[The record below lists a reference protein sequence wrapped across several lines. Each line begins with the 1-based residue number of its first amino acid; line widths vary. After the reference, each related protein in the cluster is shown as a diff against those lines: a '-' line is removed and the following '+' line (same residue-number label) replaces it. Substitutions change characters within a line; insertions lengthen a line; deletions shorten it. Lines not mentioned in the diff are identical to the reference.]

1 MSTGGFKQPDVS
13 PCTPSLYLSVSL
25 PFRQTQSMPGGAVQG
40 DLRLAGVE
48 EDQDAAGDQH
58 CLHPLRVA
66 GR

>member
-1 MSTGGFKQPDVS
+1 
-13 PCTPSLYLSVSL
+13 
-25 PFRQTQSMPGGAVQG
+25 MPGGAVQG

-66 GR
+66 GTESGTRSFLEVLLIVS